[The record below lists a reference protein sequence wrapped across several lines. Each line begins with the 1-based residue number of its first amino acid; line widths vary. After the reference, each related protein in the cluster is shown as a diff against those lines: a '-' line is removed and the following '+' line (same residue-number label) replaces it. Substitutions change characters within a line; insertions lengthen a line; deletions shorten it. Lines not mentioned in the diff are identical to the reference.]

1 VSVIIPTRD
10 RRGLLEQALESVE
23 AQTYNP
29 IEVVVVDGSTRPVSR
44 AFVEEAV
51 GQDTTVV
58 CRRGPRRGAAAARN
72 AGIRFAEGDYLSFL
86 DDDDRWL
93 PSKVMRQIDQFE
105 SEGSRIGVV
114 YTGQRSVD
122 AKGRTIAVSS
132 PSTRGDVTEAL
143 LRGARMT
150 PLSGV
155 MVRRSIVDAA
165 GLFDERLPVWEDL
178 DWYIRLSTHGDV
190 ESIADL
196 LTIRRMAEH
205 DQLTDRFETIRD
217 VAYPRFVAKNRPL
230 AAEYGPN
237 CERAMVAARLLD
249 VAHAGLENDE
259 FASGVSLLVQALLRS
274 PRSWEIYPYLL
285 AAVGGPATFRS
296 ARWLHRRAQRLTAVW
311 SSSLS

>member
-1 VSVIIPTRD
+1 
-10 RRGLLEQALESVE
+10 LESVE

-72 AGIRFAEGDYLSFL
+72 AGIRFAEGDYL
-86 DDDDRWL
+86 
-93 PSKVMRQIDQFE
+93 IDQFE

-178 DWYIRLSTHGDV
+178 DWYIRLSTHADV

-217 VAYPRFVAKNRPL
+217 VAYPRFVEKHRPL